1 MTDDTDYEHYDGDIT
16 GDATDNA
23 DEERPPSSPSQ
34 ASRSSGRVIS
44 PMGVIF
50 LVLATLAV
58 VGTVVLMHYDVWII
72 GADEESIGDSQSIF
86 IYLGLVGIIVFAILA
101 AWDIMR
107 RRG

>member
-1 MTDDTDYEHYDGDIT
+1 M
-16 GDATDNA
+16 
-23 DEERPPSSPSQ
+23 
-34 ASRSSGRVIS
+34 
-44 PMGVIF
+44 MGVAF
-50 LVLATLAV
+50 LFLAALSV
-58 VGTVVLMHYDVWII
+58 VGTVVLLHYDVWVG